1 MTKITVLGDRNP
13 EWVTHRALDAALRQ
27 LPEGVRAEWVGT
39 DDPEA
44 LALGDGLWV
53 APGSPYHDDD
63 QVLAA
68 IARARAER
76 IPLLGTCGG
85 FQYIL
90 LSLAGRDMR
99 DHAETTP
106 TAPAPLIA
114 PLTGP
119 RLDGEWRPV
128 TPVRDTRLARL
139 LGAEPFPGLFFCGY
153 APTPEAERAAE
164 VAGAV
169 ISARAEGIGAV
180 ALEVPAS
187 ESFIMATLFHPQI
200 GALQGE
206 PLSPVIGAFVAAARE
221 HATRA
226 AVL

>member
-1 MTKITVLGDRNP
+1 MTKITVLGDRHP

-39 DDPEA
+39 EEEDV
-44 LALGDGLWV
+44 ALGDGLWI
-53 APGSPYHDDD
+53 APGSPYRDDD
-63 QVLAA
+63 RVLDA
-68 IARARAER
+68 IARARAEGV
-76 IPLLGTCGG
+76 PLLGTCGG

-90 LSLAGRDMR
+90 LSLAGGDMR

-106 TAPAPLIA
+106 DAPDPLIA
-114 PLTGP
+114 PLPGP

-128 TPVRDTRLARL
+128 TPVANTRLAQL

-153 APTPEAERAAE
+153 APTTEAERAAE
-164 VAGAV
+164 AAGAT
-169 ISARAEGIGAV
+169 IAARADGIGAV

-200 GALQGE
+200 GALQNE
-206 PLSPVIGAFVAAARE
+206 PLSPVIAQFAEAARAVR
-221 HATRA
+221 AT
-226 AVL
+226 